1 MIIRI
6 VGEGQYEVP
15 ESFYDELNVI
25 DNKIV
30 DLVSGGNEGEYRS
43 ELTKLIES
51 IKSCGKKV
59 DDAEI
64 VESDVIV
71 PPEDLTF
78 EEAKE
83 VFKGEGI
90 FED

>member
-30 DLVSGGNEGEYRS
+30 DLVSEGNEKGYKS
-43 ELTKLIES
+43 ELAKLIES
-51 IKSCGKKV
+51 IKSCGSQI

-64 VESDVIV
+64 VESDLIV